1 MEYIMFSA
9 GDYDEFIVLRGKRV
23 KTEEHPF
30 WPFFRATFILDKA
43 SAMRLGKERITVSG
57 SDILSD
63 CEVPEV
69 PVEASVLKPSAPVQ
83 SPKPEPPVQLTLW
96 ETA

>member
-9 GDYDEFIVLRGKRV
+9 ADYDEFIVLRGKRV

-43 SAMRLGKERITVSG
+43 SAMRLGQERITVSE

-63 CEVPEV
+63 CEVPV
-69 PVEASVLKPSAPVQ
+69 KPSAPKPPPVQ
-83 SPKPEPPVQLTLW
+83 NPKPKPPVQLTLW